1 MRKWWPVANP
11 QFRPQETESR
21 ESRSYEFLD
30 HTADV
35 GVRAW
40 GNSLPELFVNVVRGM
55 IEIMVDVD
63 KVVPRV
69 TRQIDIEAED
79 RESLLMEWLNETIY
93 LIETENLIF
102 CDFRILHMTDTRLS
116 AQIAGEPLDET
127 KQNLKTQV
135 KAATYH
141 DLRVGKDKSTWF
153 AQVILDV

>member
-21 ESRSYEFLD
+21 SYEFLD

-40 GNSLPELFVNVVRGM
+40 GSSLPELFVNVVRGM
-55 IEIMVDVD
+55 MEIMVDVD
-63 KVVPRV
+63 EVVPRV

-135 KAATYH
+135 KAVTYH
-141 DLRVGKDKSTWF
+141 DLKVGKDKSTWF